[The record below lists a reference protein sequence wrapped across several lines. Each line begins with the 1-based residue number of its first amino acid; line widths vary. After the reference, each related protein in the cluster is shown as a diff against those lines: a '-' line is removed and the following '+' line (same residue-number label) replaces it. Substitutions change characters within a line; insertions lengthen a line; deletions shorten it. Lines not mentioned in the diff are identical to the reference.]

1 MVDVFEQLIDSDDFF
16 KSALLSFAHY
26 SISKH
31 YPHGRKEYCDINVP
45 EIILTKRIIAA
56 DIVERHIRCKPA
68 NTLTVRSTT
77 GIAQASRNKKTA
89 CTIKRFSVI

>member
-1 MVDVFEQLIDSDDFF
+1 MPIMVDVFEQLIDSDDFF

-45 EIILTKRIIAA
+45 EIILTKRIIA
-56 DIVERHIRCKPA
+56 DDKVERR
-68 NTLTVRSTT
+68 
-77 GIAQASRNKKTA
+77 
-89 CTIKRFSVI
+89 

>member
-56 DIVERHIRCKPA
+56 DIVERHTRCKTA
-68 NTLTVRSTT
+68 NTLTVHRTT
-77 GIAQASRNKKTA
+77 DIAQASRNKKNRLHNQA
-89 CTIKRFSVI
+89 V

>member
-77 GIAQASRNKKTA
+77 GIAQASRNKKNRLHNQA
-89 CTIKRFSVI
+89 V